1 MFSISLHWKMGA
13 MDDLYFLESPLKM
26 LLLSAFSDGKKG
38 QINSIFL
45 SRAVCVEFHI
55 LFDEL

>member
-1 MFSISLHWKMGA
+1 